1 MVRFNSK
8 INVGQVRWYWG
19 RGGEQ
24 CNSWERTKKEVL
36 GPLAATAESAGEGS
50 TTGVTRKKLVEAKC
64 LAWVGKYN
72 FFWGDI
78 QRWLIP
84 SSITI
89 YHQIFLSITIHHSVG
104 RAGWKWVG
112 RMNSNWW
119 AVKKTTMVPSLTN
132 VDISPVCK
140 CRWLELKIYKLFWEK
155 SRDVPNKA
163 LISLVCKCGLLGLT
177 NAQQPNQQIHISSV
191 RKYMQILEGL
201 YCYMHMLERSVIK
214 ITTLTKKDDWS

>member
-1 MVRFNSK
+1 MGRFSSK
-8 INVGQVRWYWG
+8 SLDLSSIFSTTDKTWKELVKGEKCPYKCWHFPAKMSCLRSFCRENGICALWWSGLTQKVNVGQVRWYWG
-19 RGGEQ
+19 RGREQ

-132 VDISPVCK
+132 VDIS
-140 CRWLELKIYKLFWEK
+140 RL
-155 SRDVPNKA
+155 
-163 LISLVCKCGLLGLT
+163 
-177 NAQQPNQQIHISSV
+177 Q
-191 RKYMQILEGL
+191 MQMIG
-201 YCYMHMLERSVIK
+201 VGK
-214 ITTLTKKDDWS
+214 